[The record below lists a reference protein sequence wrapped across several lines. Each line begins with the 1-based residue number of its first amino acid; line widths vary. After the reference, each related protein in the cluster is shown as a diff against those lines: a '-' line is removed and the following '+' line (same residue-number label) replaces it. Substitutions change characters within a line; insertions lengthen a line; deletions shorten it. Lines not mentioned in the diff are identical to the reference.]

1 MSITEKQAGPADQ
14 AEGISRL
21 RRNAVG
27 LVGVIFMAVATAA
40 PITAMTG
47 NVPIVIGFGNG
58 LGVPA
63 AYLVAT
69 LVLTVFSVG
78 YVAMAKHIT
87 SAGAFYGY
95 ISHGLGQVAGMV
107 AGLLA
112 TMAYVVFEASIIGFF
127 AYSANDTFNSLTG
140 ADIHWLWFAFLGLA
154 LNALLTYFDI
164 NLTAK
169 VLGVFLITEIA
180 MLGLTA
186 VATLLNGGGPD
197 GLMADTLNPANA
209 FTTTGVTGGAVGLG
223 LFMCF
228 WSWVGFE
235 STAMY
240 GEESRDPKR
249 IIPIATVVSV
259 VGIGLFYTF
268 VSWMTVA
275 ANGVGAPEIAAKEFA
290 GIFFIP
296 TGELVGQWAVDLFK
310 VLILTGS
317 FACSMAFHNCASRYL
332 YALGREDLIP
342 GTRRTL
348 GATHPKHGSPHI
360 AGFVQTGISVV
371 IVLAFFFAGMDPYLH
386 VYTLLAVLGTLA
398 ILIVQT
404 MCSFAVVGYFHVR
417 RKHPETASWWRTL
430 LAPVAGGLAMA
441 YVVLLLF
448 QNRETAAG
456 DASKSLFFTL
466 IPWIVLGFAVL
477 GAALALYLRARNPEK
492 YAIIGRIVLEDTAER
507 DPAEE
512 VTAGRAELRGAELKD
527 TVDG

>member
-1 MSITEKQAGPADQ
+1 MSIIEKPAVD
-14 AEGISRL
+14 EGVHRL

-27 LVGVIFMAVATAA
+27 LVGVVFMAVATAA

-63 AYLVAT
+63 GYLVAT
-69 LVLTVFSVG
+69 AVLTVFSVG
-78 YVAMAKHIT
+78 YVAMARHIT

-95 ISHGLGQVAGMV
+95 ISHGLGQIAGMV

-127 AYSANDTFNSLTG
+127 AYSAHDTFLSLAG
-140 ADIHWLWFAFLGLA
+140 VDVHWLWFAALGLA
-154 LNALLTYFDI
+154 LNAILTYFDI

-169 VLGVFLITEIA
+169 VLGVFLVTEIL
-180 MLGLTA
+180 MLGLGAT
-186 VATLLNGGGPD
+186 ATLLHGGGPD
-197 GLMADTLNPANA
+197 GLMAGTLNPVRA
-209 FTTTGVTGGAVGLG
+209 FQVTGLEGGAVGLG

-249 IIPIATVVSV
+249 IIPKATIISV
-259 VGIGLFYTF
+259 VGVGLFYTF

-275 ANGVGAPEIAAKEFA
+275 ANGVTAPEKAAKEFA
-290 GIFFIP
+290 GIFFTP
-296 TGELVGQWAVDLFK
+296 TQEMLGAWAVDLFK
-310 VLILTGS
+310 ILILTGS

-332 YALGREDLIP
+332 YAIGRENLIP
-342 GTRRTL
+342 GTRSTL
-348 GATHPKHGSPHI
+348 GRTHPRHGSPYI
-360 AGFVQTGISVV
+360 AGFLQTAISVV
-371 IVLAFFFAGMDPYLH
+371 IVLAFFLAGMDPYIH
-386 VYTLLAVLGTLA
+386 MYTLLAVLGTLA

-404 MCSFAVVGYFHVR
+404 LCSFSVIGYFHVK

-430 LAPVAGGLAMA
+430 LFPLAGGLSMA

-448 QNRETAAG
+448 QNQEAAAG
-456 DASKSLFFTL
+456 DASKTLFFSL
-466 IPWIVLGFAVL
+466 IPWITLGFAAL
-477 GAALALYLRARNPEK
+477 GAGLAIYLKIRKPATF
-492 YAIIGRIVLEDTAER
+492 AIIGRIVLEDTVER
-507 DPAEE
+507 N
-512 VTAGRAELRGAELKD
+512 
-527 TVDG
+527 

>member
-1 MSITEKQAGPADQ
+1 MSTFEQEVGAPAGTP
-14 AEGISRL
+14 GVSRL
-21 RRNAVG
+21 RKDAVG

-47 NVPIVIGFGNG
+47 NVPIAVGFGNG
-58 LGVPA
+58 LGAPA
-63 AYLVAT
+63 GYLFAT
-69 LVLTVFSVG
+69 IVLTIFSVG

-95 ISHGLGQVAGMV
+95 ISHGLGQVVGMV

-127 AYSANDTFNSLTG
+127 AYSANDTFKTL
-140 ADIHWLWFAFLGLA
+140 AHVDIHWLWFALLGLA
-154 LNALLTYFDI
+154 LNAVLTYFDI

-169 VLGVFLITEIA
+169 VLGVFLVTEIL

-186 VATLLNGGGPD
+186 TVTLFHGGGPD
-197 GLMADTLNPANA
+197 GLMVSSINPVNA
-209 FTTTGVTGGAVGLG
+209 FTTNGLAAGAVGLG

-249 IIPIATVVSV
+249 IVPRATLVSV

-268 VSWMTVA
+268 VSWMVVA
-275 ANGVGAPEIAAKEFA
+275 ANGVKAPEIAAKEFA
-290 GIFFIP
+290 GIFFNP
-296 TGELVGQWAVDLFK
+296 TGELVGVWAVDLFK

-342 GTRRTL
+342 GTGRTL
-348 GATHPKHGSPHI
+348 GATHPRHGSPHI
-360 AGFVQTGISVV
+360 AGFAQTAISVV
-371 IVLAFFFAGMDPYLH
+371 IVLAFFFAGMDPYIH
-386 VYTLLAVLGTLA
+386 IYTLLAVLGTLA
-398 ILIVQT
+398 ILIVQSL
-404 MCSFAVVGYFHVR
+404 CSFAVIGYFHVKK
-417 RKHPETASWWRTL
+417 KHPETANIWRTL
-430 LAPVAGGLAMA
+430 LAPLGGGLAMI

-448 QNRETAAG
+448 QNQEAAAG

-466 IPWIVLGFAVL
+466 IPWIVVGFAAL
-477 GAALALYLRARNPEK
+477 GAGLALYLKIRNPLK
-492 YAIIGRIVLEDTAER
+492 FDIIGRIVLEDTVER
-507 DPAEE
+507 D
-512 VTAGRAELRGAELKD
+512 
-527 TVDG
+527 